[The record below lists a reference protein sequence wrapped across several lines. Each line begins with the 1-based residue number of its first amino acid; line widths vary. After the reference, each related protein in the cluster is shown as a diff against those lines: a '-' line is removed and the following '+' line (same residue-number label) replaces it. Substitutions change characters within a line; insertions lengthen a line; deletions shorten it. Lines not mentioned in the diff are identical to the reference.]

1 MNIIVASCLDR
12 GIGFKNTLPWKL
24 KKDLNYFKTKTNDS
38 VVIMG
43 RKTYE
48 SLPLKPLPNRI
59 NIVLS
64 RSILEEK
71 GFILSNNFDNA
82 LEIGKTFGKK
92 IFIIGGEQIFNL
104 AIKHK
109 DLDTIYYTDIK
120 KDFKCDTF
128 FPEIPKNFLNTNS
141 PHVEKENDIEFEFK
155 IFKKYIN

>member
-1 MNIIVASCLDR
+1 MGIKVYIRIIIFEYFLNTMNIIVVSCLDR

-82 LEIGKTFGKK
+82 LEIGKT
-92 IFIIGGEQIFNL
+92 
-104 AIKHK
+104 
-109 DLDTIYYTDIK
+109 
-120 KDFKCDTF
+120 
-128 FPEIPKNFLNTNS
+128 
-141 PHVEKENDIEFEFK
+141 
-155 IFKKYIN
+155 